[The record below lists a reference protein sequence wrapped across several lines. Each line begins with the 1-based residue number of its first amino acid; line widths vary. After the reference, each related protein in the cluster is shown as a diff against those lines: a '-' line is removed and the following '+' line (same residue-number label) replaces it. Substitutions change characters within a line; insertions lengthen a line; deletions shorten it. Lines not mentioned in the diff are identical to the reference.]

1 MLDGGVVDIY
11 WKPKTLTWVA
21 EQNYIQV
28 LRSGDDFNSQRIW
41 GQIDLRFGEHWMEYR
56 WTALQSDYKNF
67 I

>member
-56 WTALQSDYKNF
+56 WTATTLRGFDR
-67 I
+67 